1 MPFQLPR
8 YQAPD
13 FDAPCSRQAPSVR
26 TVPVEMDG
34 VAPHG
39 FRAASI
45 LLESFKVGGRWLL
58 PEKGR
63 RDRAPVPRG
72 NRIGI
77 VEFRRL
83 RDRGSLSVTSIATD
97 AQDFPIRLKNNPME
111 PCPESAAAGVR
122 S

>member
-45 LLESFKVGGRWLL
+45 LSESFKVGGRWLL

-63 RDRAPVPRG
+63 RDRAPVPREH
-72 NRIGI
+72 RIGI

-83 RDRGSLSVTSIATD
+83 RDRGSRSVTIATD
-97 AQDFPIRLKNNPME
+97 ARDFPIRLKNNPME